1 MFGSALHASAA
12 YRRLAIES
20 AALGA
25 DRHQLIGLLF
35 AGVLSSIGQARQAL
49 AQGDMLAKAEASS
62 RASRLV
68 SEGLLAAVDRSSGA
82 LGEQLYQLWD
92 YCGRRLL
99 VAHLKK
105 DDRIYEEVAQLVGR
119 VSEAWAQIAPQGAP
133 AASAAPAAGA
143 AAADRR
149 AA

>member
-1 MFGSALHASAA
+1 MFGSAYNGSAA
-12 YRRLAIES
+12 YRRLAIET

-25 DRHQLIGLLF
+25 DRHQLIGMLF
-35 AGVLSSIGQARQAL
+35 AGVLSSIDQARQAL
-49 AQGDMLAKAEASS
+49 ARGDMLAKAEASS

-68 SEGLLAAVDRSSGA
+68 SEGLLAAVDRSTGE
-82 LGEQLYQLWD
+82 LGEQLHALWD

-105 DDRIYEEVAQLVGR
+105 DDRVYEEVAQLVSR
-119 VSEAWAQIAPQGAP
+119 VSEAWSQIAPQGAP
-133 AASAAPAAGA
+133 AATASS
-143 AAADRR
+143 ADRR